1 MKPRSWGGGVYDLTK
16 RKAETD
22 SKERRWHALG
32 YRDNAEIWRLIGKK
46 YNLLYDSRLVDK
58 MVLLFAPPLF
68 YMAGHDQRENNRIK
82 REE

>member
-58 MVLLFAPPLF
+58 MVLFAPPLF